1 MAQIPKLGKYFD
13 RIEETPNVNRIPSP
27 TRSGLLV
34 MVQDDMVKK
43 ALVGL
48 AIEKAL
54 LTIGIP
60 VLDQVTRK
68 LEAEYNCYIF
78 DCYNN
83 PAMLHRILK
92 EMYGN
97 AYKIVVDLI
106 KKNLDEFAYQEP
118 ISRFL
123 SVIGSP

>member
-1 MAQIPKLGKYFD
+1 M
-13 RIEETPNVNRIPSP
+13 SP

-34 MVQDDMVKK
+34 MVQDDTVKK

-48 AIEKAL
+48 AIERAL
-54 LTIGIP
+54 LEIGGS

-68 LEAEYNCYIF
+68 LETEYNCYIF

-83 PAMLHRILK
+83 PEMLHRVLK
-92 EMYGN
+92 EIYGDS
-97 AYKIVVDLI
+97 YKAIVDSI

-118 ISRFL
+118 IGRFL

>member
-1 MAQIPKLGKYFD
+1 MLGLTSTS
-13 RIEETPNVNRIPSP
+13 RIQSP

-34 MVQDDMVKK
+34 MIQDNTVKK

-54 LTIGIP
+54 LDMGGPI
-60 VLDQVTRK
+60 LDQVTRK
-68 LEAEYNCYIF
+68 LETEYNCYIF

-83 PAMLHRILK
+83 PEMLHRVFK
-92 EMYGN
+92 ELDGWSH
-97 AYKIVVDLI
+97 KTIVDLI

-123 SVIGSP
+123 SVIGSS

>member
-1 MAQIPKLGKYFD
+1 MRGLLNTS
-13 RIEETPNVNRIPSP
+13 RILSP
-27 TRSGLLV
+27 TRNGLLV
-34 MVQDDMVKK
+34 MVQDDTVKK

-54 LTIGIP
+54 LDVGGP

-68 LEAEYNCYIF
+68 LETEYDCYIF

-83 PAMLHRILK
+83 PEMLHRVLK
-92 EMYGN
+92 DLYGN
-97 AYKIVVDLI
+97 SYKTIVDSI

-118 ISRFL
+118 IGRFL

>member
-1 MAQIPKLGKYFD
+1 
-13 RIEETPNVNRIPSP
+13 
-27 TRSGLLV
+27 

-83 PAMLHRILK
+83 PTMLHRILK

-118 ISRFL
+118 IGRFL

>member
-13 RIEETPNVNRIPSP
+13 RMEETSNSSRILSP

-54 LTIGIP
+54 LTVGIP
-60 VLDQVTRK
+60 ALDQVTRK

-83 PAMLHRILK
+83 PAMLRRILK
-92 EMYGN
+92 EMYGST
-97 AYKIVVDLI
+97 YKTVVDLI
-106 KKNLDEFAYQEP
+106 KNNLDEFAYQEP